1 MSCVISA
8 YGTNSAGLGVPSVAV
23 PEEDDEIVPSVP
35 VQIQLIA
42 VTTLV
47 KPSAVGLTMNWGN
60 VQVNIM
66 L

>member
-1 MSCVISA
+1 MSA

-23 PEEDDEIVPSVP
+23 PEEDDETVPSVP

-47 KPSAVGLTMNWGN
+47 RPSEVGLTMNWGK
-60 VQVNIM
+60 VHVNCITFS
-66 L
+66 

>member
-1 MSCVISA
+1 MSA
-8 YGTNSAGLGVPSVAV
+8 YGTNSAGLGVPSFAV
-23 PEEDDEIVPSVP
+23 PDADDEIVPSVP

-47 KPSAVGLTMNWGN
+47 RPSEVGLTMTWGN